1 MIYITLMI
9 NRMYM
14 YVYTYITH
22 VFRVCVQCTIM
33 SFRYLQYPE
42 KAVYATYYYVCLMP
56 LFCISRTKESHT
68 LLSLALDVAHCKRR
82 LCCYFQP
89 DASTI
94 LGCWRTETKSTQ
106 QLQTR
111 ITSVTGPPHHPTSHN
126 VTSKEKT
133 DQKITLQYC
142 DCKAVHL

>member
-42 KAVYATYYYVCLMP
+42 KAVYATYYYVCLMQ

-111 ITSVTGPPHHPTSHN
+111 ITSVTGPPPNKPQCHKQRKDR
-126 VTSKEKT
+126 SKDNLT
-133 DQKITLQYC
+133 IL
-142 DCKAVHL
+142 